1 MIQIE
6 GLTRTYGD
14 VTAVDRVSFDVR
26 PGEIF
31 GLLGPDGAGKTT
43 LFRML
48 SAVLEPTAGTARI
61 GGVDIH
67 VDPDAVKSKIGYMPQ
82 AFALYRD
89 LTVEENLRFVAEV
102 FDVPRQVLGSRM
114 ERLLAFS
121 QLAPFRRRV
130 AEYLSGGMRQKLA
143 LAATLI
149 HEPDVLL
156 LDEPTTGV
164 DPVSRREFWQILGE
178 LNRAGKTIVVATP
191 YMDEAERCGRLA
203 LLHQGRILTIESPQ
217 GLKTH
222 MDGVLLEVMA
232 SRRRAALA
240 AVQHVPQVRHRN
252 LFGDRLH
259 LVVADRGVI
268 EPVSQAL
275 REAGVAVDSI
285 AVIEPSMEDVF
296 VSLLAPAKSNPPSP
310 SPPSGGEREGAR

>member
-1 MIQIE
+1 MSVSPLIVVE
-6 GLTRTYGD
+6 HLTKRYGEI
-14 VTAVDRVSFDVR
+14 TAVDGVSCDVR
-26 PGEIF
+26 SGEVF

-61 GGVDIH
+61 AGFDIRAN
-67 VDPDAVKSKIGYMPQ
+67 PDRLKSRIGYMPQ
-82 AFALYRD
+82 AFTLYRD
-89 LTVEENLRFVAEV
+89 LTVEENLRFAAEI
-102 FDVPRQVLGSRM
+102 FAVPRKLIPERM

-121 QLAPFRRRV
+121 QLGPFRHRV

-178 LNRAGKTIVVATP
+178 LNRAGKTVVVATP

-203 LLHQGRILTIESPQ
+203 LMHQGRILTIESPQ
-217 GLKTH
+217 ALKTH
-222 MDGVLLEVMA
+222 MDGVLLEVIA
-232 SRRRAALA
+232 SPRRAALA
-240 AVQHVPQVRHRN
+240 AAQRMPRVLHGN

-268 EPVSQAL
+268 EPVSGAL
-275 REAGVAVDSI
+275 RDAGVAVESVR
-285 AVIEPSMEDVF
+285 VIEPSLEDVF
-296 VSLLAPAKSNPPSP
+296 VSLLGASARRAAPASD
-310 SPPSGGEREGAR
+310 RA

>member
-1 MIQIE
+1 MIVAE

-14 VTAVDRVSFDVR
+14 VTAVDGVSFEVR

-48 SAVLEPTAGTARI
+48 CGVLAPTAGATRVAGLDSRA
-61 GGVDIH
+61 H
-67 VDPDAVKSKIGYMPQ
+67 PDEVKAKIGYMPQ

-89 LTVEENLRFVAEV
+89 LTVEENLRFAAEM
-102 FDVPRQVLGSRM
+102 FAVPRDAVAGRLA
-114 ERLLAFS
+114 RLLQFS
-121 QLAPFRRRV
+121 QLAPFRHRL
-130 AEYLSGGMRQKLA
+130 AEHLSGGMRQKLA

-164 DPVSRREFWQILGE
+164 DPVSRREFWQILGA
-178 LNRAGKTIVVATP
+178 LHGSGKTIVVATP

-203 LLHQGRILTIESPQ
+203 LIHQGRVLTVESPRA
-217 GLKTH
+217 LKGH
-222 MDGVLLEVMA
+222 MEGVLLEVVA
-232 SRRRAALA
+232 SPRRTALA
-240 AVQHVPQVRHRN
+240 MVEHLPRVLHRN

-259 LVVADRGVI
+259 LVVASRDVI
-268 EPVSQAL
+268 ESVGEAL
-275 REAGVAVDSI
+275 RGAGVAVESI
-285 AVIEPSMEDVF
+285 TVIEPSLEDVF
-296 VSLLAPAKSNPPSP
+296 VSIMSESRA
-310 SPPSGGEREGAR
+310 

>member
-1 MIQIE
+1 MIVAE

-14 VTAVDRVSFDVR
+14 VTAVDGVSFEVHS
-26 PGEIF
+26 GEIF

-48 SAVLEPTAGTARI
+48 GGVLEPTAGTARI
-61 GGVDIH
+61 AGLDTRAH
-67 VDPDAVKSKIGYMPQ
+67 PDEVKAKIGYMPQ

-89 LTVEENLRFVAEV
+89 LTVEENLRFAAEM
-102 FDVPRQVLGSRM
+102 FAVPRDAVAGRL
-114 ERLLAFS
+114 ERLLRFS
-121 QLAPFRRRV
+121 QLGPFTHRL

-164 DPVSRREFWQILGE
+164 DPVSRREFWQILGGLHE
-178 LNRAGKTIVVATP
+178 TGKTIVVATP

-203 LLHQGRILTIESPQ
+203 LIHQGRVLTVESPQ
-217 GLKTH
+217 ALKGQ
-222 MDGVLLEVMA
+222 MEGVLLEVVA
-232 SRRRAALA
+232 SPRRTALA
-240 AVQHVPQVRHRN
+240 TIEHLPRVLHRN

-259 LVVADRGVI
+259 LVVAGRDVI
-268 EPVSQAL
+268 ESVGEAL
-275 REAGVAVDSI
+275 RGAGVAVESI
-285 AVIEPSMEDVF
+285 TVIEPSLEDVF
-296 VSLLAPAKSNPPSP
+296 VSLLASP
-310 SPPSGGEREGAR
+310 RTSP

>member
-1 MIQIE
+1 MIQAD

-14 VTAVDRVSFDVR
+14 ITAVDRVSFEVR
-26 PGEIF
+26 AGEIF

-48 SAVLEPTAGTARI
+48 CGVLEPSSGRVRIAGLDTQA
-61 GGVDIH
+61 H
-67 VDPDAVKSKIGYMPQ
+67 PDAAKAKIGYMAQ

-89 LTVEENLRFVAEV
+89 LTVEENLRFAAEV
-102 FDVPRQVLGSRM
+102 FAVPRDAVPPRL

-121 QLAPFRRRV
+121 QLTPFRRRL

-164 DPVSRREFWQILGE
+164 DPVSRREFWQILGTLHE
-178 LNRAGKTIVVATP
+178 TGKTIVVATP

-203 LLHQGRILTIESPQ
+203 LMHQSRILTLESPQ
-217 GLKTH
+217 MLKTR
-222 MDGVLLEVMA
+222 MRGVLLEVVA
-232 SRRRAALA
+232 SPRRAALA
-240 AVQHVPQVRHRN
+240 ALEHLPGVLHRN
-252 LFGDRLH
+252 MFGDRLH
-259 LVVADRGVI
+259 LVVTDRAAI
-268 EPVSQAL
+268 EAAHQAL
-275 REAGVAVDSI
+275 RGAGVTVESI
-285 AVIEPSMEDVF
+285 TVIEPSLEDVF
-296 VSLLAPAKSNPPSP
+296 VSMLSQRP
-310 SPPSGGEREGAR
+310 SPPGGGEGEGEGVE